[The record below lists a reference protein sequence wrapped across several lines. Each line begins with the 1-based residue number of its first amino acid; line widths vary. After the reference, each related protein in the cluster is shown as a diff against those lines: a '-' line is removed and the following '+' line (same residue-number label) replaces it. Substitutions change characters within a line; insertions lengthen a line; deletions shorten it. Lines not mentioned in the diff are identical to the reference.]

1 MVSCQARLSVAVPQ
15 LVNTFSAEIWVKVN
29 VSKKSTSSFYSG
41 WFWTEGHDRNVTYL
55 CINLDLLCC
64 CDLILFWVYI
74 HFQPPAVQWNPGTE
88 VIALYNFVA
97 NSREDL
103 EFKRRDILT
112 IVRPTRVSVI
122 RIYWYWDVKLRFL
135 CNTCGWHES
144 LYLELNVKT
153 FWSLYACTPNWI

>member
-1 MVSCQARLSVAVPQ
+1 MPSKIFCDCSTTGEYIL
-15 LVNTFSAEIWVKVN
+15 WVKVN
-29 VSKKSTSSFYSG
+29 VWKKSTSSFYSG
-41 WFWTEGHDRNVTYL
+41 WFWTEGHDRNVAYF

-64 CDLILFWVYI
+64 CNVILSWVYV

-122 RIYWYWDVKLRFL
+122 RVYWYWDVKLRFL